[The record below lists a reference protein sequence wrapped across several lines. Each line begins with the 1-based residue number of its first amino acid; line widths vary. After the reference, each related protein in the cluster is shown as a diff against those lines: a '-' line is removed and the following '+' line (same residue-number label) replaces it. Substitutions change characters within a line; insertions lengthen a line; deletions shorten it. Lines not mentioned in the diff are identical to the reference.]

1 MTIEEALQLPVL
13 SDAKVLTGSHTLAN
27 RPITWV
33 SVIEVPVDEFIR
45 PGEFVVS
52 TGMNIGHDPA
62 LLTKFVRDVSRA
74 SPSALAIAVGPYTPA
89 VSPRVIREAARG
101 KLTLLEVP
109 WKVRFSEISEA
120 ILRRLMREQIS
131 SRSLDDFVW
140 SLATNSATVQDAA
153 ARGGQFGYDPRK
165 RYVGV
170 LGRLGRSASALS
182 GTDDLSTVRFVR
194 DVCANTATQSR
205 TQWFGTA
212 VGDSVTG
219 YLEVAPAKIRARA
232 WLGRVN
238 SQLKGKCTVSW
249 GIGRTCENFSD
260 FQNSHQ
266 DAGIACDIGRAT
278 RGEGTITDI
287 SDVLGDRV
295 LMKLKHDADAFM
307 LTQRYV
313 EPLRSAPRM
322 QLVRTLETYFETDCN
337 ASETSRLLGI
347 SRQALLYRL
356 NKAEALLDS
365 DFESYEQRFAIAL
378 SLRLTK
384 LNSA

>member
-1 MTIEEALQLPVL
+1 
-13 SDAKVLTGSHTLAN
+13 
-27 RPITWV
+27 
-33 SVIEVPVDEFIR
+33 
-45 PGEFVVS
+45 
-52 TGMNIGHDPA
+52 
-62 LLTKFVRDVSRA
+62 
-74 SPSALAIAVGPYTPA
+74 
-89 VSPRVIREAARG
+89 
-101 KLTLLEVP
+101 
-109 WKVRFSEISEA
+109 
-120 ILRRLMREQIS
+120 MREQIS

-140 SLATNSATVQDAA
+140 SLATNSATEQDAA
-153 ARGGQFGYDPRK
+153 ARGRQFGYDPRK

-170 LGRLGRSASALS
+170 LGRVWRSADTSGG

-194 DVCANTATQSR
+194 DVCANTGGQSR
-205 TQWFGTA
+205 MQWFGTA
-212 VGDSVTG
+212 IGDSVVG
-219 YLEVAPAKIRARA
+219 YLEAAPAKVRVRA

-249 GIGRTCENFSD
+249 GIGRTCETFRD

-307 LTQRYV
+307 LTQRYI

-337 ASETSRLLGI
+337 ASETARLLGI